1 MTLRNLTAAVA
12 FFLTLVTSVPSSAT
26 NAKPATGPT
35 FYVSLDGSDSN
46 DGSQAHPWATI
57 SHADSKAT
65 PGSTIH
71 IGEGVYVGSISINAS
86 GTSNARI
93 RYLSDIRWGASIVG
107 NNGGTTWTVAG
118 NYVDVIG
125 FDVSGNGN
133 IGIYSTGTSD
143 HIMGNHVHDIQ
154 QCGPVG
160 AGGAGIDLQNYLA
173 SDSWAIG
180 NVVHDI
186 GIAFA
191 APGTCSPGAHGI
203 YMNQLRAVAQNNIVY
218 RVQTYCIEQ
227 YHAASSTVVA
237 NNLAFSCGGGSSGGG
252 IGIADYNKNPNPV
265 PNNHTTVVNNIVR
278 DSAVWG
284 VLEKF
289 CTPGCGP
296 DNLYSAN
303 LLWNNGAGAMKI
315 VGGTPVRNVVGN
327 QTVNPS
333 MVNYNANPSAPQ
345 IVNGAILFPN
355 ADFHLSAGSSGIGAA
370 TTTCASGGITPCVP
384 GADIEGGQR
393 PQSSDV
399 GPYQSGS
406 TPATWPWY

>member
-1 MTLRNLTAAVA
+1 MTLRNLTVAVA

-26 NAKPATGPT
+26 NAKPSTGPT

-65 PGSTIH
+65 PGSAIH

-86 GTSNARI
+86 GTANARI

-133 IGIYSTGTSD
+133 IGIYSIGTSD
-143 HIMGNHVHDIQ
+143 HIMGNHVHDIP

-160 AGGAGIDLQNYLA
+160 SGGAGIDLQNYLA

-191 APGTCSPGAHGI
+191 ALVLFLIWGRHG
-203 YMNQLRAVAQNNIVY
+203 
-218 RVQTYCIEQ
+218 
-227 YHAASSTVVA
+227 
-237 NNLAFSCGGGSSGGG
+237 
-252 IGIADYNKNPNPV
+252 
-265 PNNHTTVVNNIVR
+265 
-278 DSAVWG
+278 
-284 VLEKF
+284 
-289 CTPGCGP
+289 
-296 DNLYSAN
+296 
-303 LLWNNGAGAMKI
+303 
-315 VGGTPVRNVVGN
+315 
-327 QTVNPS
+327 
-333 MVNYNANPSAPQ
+333 
-345 IVNGAILFPN
+345 
-355 ADFHLSAGSSGIGAA
+355 
-370 TTTCASGGITPCVP
+370 
-384 GADIEGGQR
+384 
-393 PQSSDV
+393 
-399 GPYQSGS
+399 
-406 TPATWPWY
+406 